1 MFRKHLR
8 FRRRI
13 FVGLAFAA
21 LAAPAAAQ
29 AQSGVFVDGGPVP
42 VSNVAVSS
50 YQPSYLRYHQ
60 VGVPVASNTLT
71 PEAKR
76 FLAMAQATRYQSQGT
91 ASTAISE
98 RSARTITPLQADGL
112 RWEAMAKAY
121 SQNQPSVA
129 ISERSNG
136 VKGPDP
142 SLVPEVVLA
151 TSSGFDWSD
160 AGIGASTVFGVA
172 LLLGI
177 ALFLT
182 RRNQHS
188 GLTSA

>member
-1 MFRKHLR
+1 MVL
-8 FRRRI
+8 
-13 FVGLAFAA
+13 GLAFAA
-21 LAAPAAAQ
+21 LVTPVAAQ
-29 AQSGVFVDGGPVP
+29 AQTGLMVDEGSAVKP
-42 VSNVAVSS
+42 VSVSS
-50 YQPSYLRYHQ
+50 YQPAYLRYHQ

-71 PEAKR
+71 AETKR
-76 FLAMAQATRYQSQGT
+76 FLAMARATQNQPQQS
-91 ASTAISE
+91 AAVSE
-98 RSARTITPLQADGL
+98 NSAKTITPLQADGM
-112 RWEAMAKAY
+112 RWTAMAKYY
-121 SQNQPSVA
+121 SQNQPSAA

-142 SLVPEVVLA
+142 SLVPQVVLS

-188 GLTSA
+188 GLTNA

>member
-8 FRRRI
+8 FRRRL

-29 AQSGVFVDGGPVP
+29 AQSGVFVDEGPVP
-42 VSNVAVSS
+42 VSTVSVS
-50 YQPSYLRYHQ
+50 TQPSYLRYHE
-60 VGVPVASNTLT
+60 VGSPVASGSI
-71 PEAKR
+71 AR
-76 FLAMAQATRYQSQGT
+76 
-91 ASTAISE
+91 SE
-98 RSARTITPLQADGL
+98 RSYNRITPLQADGM
-112 RWEAMAKAY
+112 RWNAMARFYQAQQ
-121 SQNQPSVA
+121 QNQA

-142 SLVPEVVLA
+142 ALVPQIVLS
-151 TSSGFDWSD
+151 TSNGFDWKD
-160 AGIGASTVFGVA
+160 AGIGASTVFAAA

-177 ALFLT
+177 ALVLT
-182 RRNQHS
+182 RRHQHT

>member
-1 MFRKHLR
+1 
-8 FRRRI
+8 
-13 FVGLAFAA
+13 
-21 LAAPAAAQ
+21 
-29 AQSGVFVDGGPVP
+29 
-42 VSNVAVSS
+42 
-50 YQPSYLRYHQ
+50 
-60 VGVPVASNTLT
+60 
-71 PEAKR
+71 
-76 FLAMAQATRYQSQGT
+76 
-91 ASTAISE
+91 
-98 RSARTITPLQADGL
+98 
-112 RWEAMAKAY
+112 MAKAY

>member
-1 MFRKHLR
+1 MFRSYLR
-8 FRRRI
+8 FRRRV

-42 VSNVAVSS
+42 VSTVSVSS

-71 PEAKR
+71 AETKR
-76 FLAMAQATRYQSQGT
+76 FLAIAQATRYQQPT
-91 ASTAISE
+91 AAARSE
-98 RSARTITPLQADGL
+98 HSASTITPLQADGL
-112 RWEAMAKAY
+112 RWQAMARAY
-121 SQNQPSVA
+121 ERNQPSAA

-142 SLVPEVVLA
+142 SLVPQVVLS
-151 TSSGFDWSD
+151 TSSGFDWTD
-160 AGIGASTVFGVA
+160 AGIGASTVFAAA

-177 ALFLT
+177 AIFFT